1 MRFPIR
7 KVLSKSQTNGCCRI
21 LKMYAYFHDDY
32 QDNYDKK
39 HFNVRNELGGSE
51 YNGAKNQ
58 KGLLRRAQCNFSQ
71 EMDAFKKFLNVVQD
85 PLDKYKFLLALQD
98 HNMRLYYRYLCEHT
112 SEVLSI
118 VGAVNGMFD
127 NIDRLTSS
135 KNMPGALY
143 NYYQHAQQYE
153 SGKQL
158 NLHDALNILRERV
171 YGKKKNVDER
181 CDVTQECDN
190 RPLQVG
196 VAGNAVQKKTQMQSN
211 RRIFS
216 GVRQLEPISRA
227 RILKELENDFIRKA
241 QGRFTHKD
249 HDDCEESDDDAYR
262 KCWEEICE
270 KRDREMKELQ
280 KCIHSYQNIIDYVR
294 AHRRPFRDKGLAVFT
309 SGGDSQG
316 MNAAVRAC
324 VRMAIYLGC
333 KAYFIREGYQGMVDG
348 GEYIQEAN
356 WASVSSIIHR
366 GGTIIGSAR
375 CKDFRERAGRLK
387 AANNLIQRGITN
399 LVVIGGDG
407 SLTGANLFRQEW
419 SSLLEELLKDGT
431 ITEEQRKKFDV
442 LHIVGLVGS
451 IDNDFCGTDMTIG
464 TDSALHRIIEAID
477 AISSTAY
484 SHQRTFIMEVM
495 GRHCGYLPVV
505 AGIISEADYVFLPEY
520 PPPNDWPG
528 KLVLKLEQ
536 ERSAGQRLNIVI
548 VAEGAMDREGN
559 PITAEHVKKV
569 IDDRLKHDAR
579 ITVLGHVQRG
589 GNPSAFDRILACRM
603 GAEAT
608 LALMEATEESVPV
621 VISLDGNQ
629 AVRVPLME
637 CVERTQAVAKAMA
650 ERRWAD
656 AVKLRG
662 RSFERN
668 LETYK
673 MLTRL
678 KPPKESLGVDGKGIE
693 GYRLAVMHIGAPAC
707 GMNAAVR
714 SFVRNAIY
722 RGDVVYGVHDGVEG
736 LIAGNVRELNWSDVS
751 GWVGQGGAY
760 LGTKRTL
767 PEGKFKEIAA
777 RLKEFKIQGL
787 LIIGGF
793 ESYHAAGQISDQRD
807 NYPEFCIPIV
817 VIPSTISN
825 NVPGTEFSLGCDT
838 GLNEITEICDRIR
851 QSAQGTKRR
860 VFVIE
865 TMGGYCGYLATLAGL
880 AGGADAAY
888 IYEEKFSIKDLQQ
901 DVYHMASKMAEGVAR
916 GLILRNE
923 KASENYS
930 TDFIYRLYSE
940 EGKGLFTCRMNILGH
955 MQQGGSPTPFDRN
968 MGTKMAAKCV
978 DWLATQIKGN
988 IDGNGV
994 INCKSP
1000 DTATL
1005 LGIVSRQYRF
1015 TPLVDLIGE
1024 TNFDQRIPKK
1034 QWWLRLRPLLRI
1046 LAKHDSAYEE
1056 EGMYIT
1062 VEEECDTDAVA

>member
-1 MRFPIR
+1 MHLNKFRVLAKFQKSICGCNERIP
-7 KVLSKSQTNGCCRI
+7 KPHPCYLKLSKISENRMGQTLHQKFELSQATFYRRCIHSCSKDQGDGFHKDLTDI
-21 LKMYAYFHDDY
+21 KTYLKKTKSLERKYEFLIA
-32 QDNYDKK
+32 
-39 HFNVRNELGGSE
+39 
-51 YNGAKNQ
+51 
-58 KGLLRRAQCNFSQ
+58 LR
-71 EMDAFKKFLNVVQD
+71 E
-85 PLDKYKFLLALQD
+85 
-98 HNMRLYYRYLCEHT
+98 HNTELYYRYFCE
-112 SEVLSI
+112 SPSQVISILSGARGMDHEAMPINVQNQNLSAIQMETPCSSALKICKMDGQHILTESVMDI
-118 VGAVNGMFD
+118 VGIN
-127 NIDRLTSS
+127 L
-135 KNMPGALY
+135 KN
-143 NYYQHAQQYE
+143 
-153 SGKQL
+153 SVDGKMNKSVL
-158 NLHDALNILRERV
+158 GETKKLNISSEKLEAPELHLERIKEV
-171 YGKKKNVDER
+171 YKYGPR
-181 CDVTQECDN
+181 N
-190 RPLQVG
+190 RNLY
-196 VAGNAVQKKTQMQSN
+196 K
-211 RRIFS
+211 
-216 GVRQLEPISRA
+216 
-227 RILKELENDFIRKA
+227 
-241 QGRFTHKD
+241 
-249 HDDCEESDDDAYR
+249 
-262 KCWEEICE
+262 
-270 KRDREMKELQ
+270 
-280 KCIHSYQNIIDYVR
+280 
-294 AHRRPFRDKGLAVFT
+294 DKGLAVFT

-348 GEYIQEAN
+348 GDNIQEAN

-375 CKDFRERAGRLK
+375 CADFRERAGRLK
-387 AANNLIQRGITN
+387 AANNLVQKGITN
-399 LVVIGGDG
+399 LVIIGGDG

-419 SSLLEELLKDGT
+419 SSLLDELVKNGS
-431 ITEEQRKKFDV
+431 ITAAQQEKNSV

-495 GRHCGYLPVV
+495 GRHCGYL
-505 AGIISEADYVFLPEY
+505 AISAAIATEADFMFIPEE
-520 PPPNDWPG
+520 PVDVTWQDDLSI
-528 KLVLKLEQ
+528 KLHQ

-559 PITAEHVKKV
+559 PITAEDVKKV
-569 IDDRLKHDAR
+569 IDERLKHDAR

-608 LALMEATEESVPV
+608 LALMEATKDSVPV

-637 CVERTQAVAKAMA
+637 CVERTQAVAKAMK
-650 ERRWAD
+650 EKRWAD

-678 KPPKESLGVDGKGIE
+678 KPPKECFDAEGKGIE
-693 GYRLAVMHIGAPAC
+693 GYRLAVMHIGAPSC

-722 RGDVVYGVHDGVEG
+722 RGDVVYGINDGVEG
-736 LIAGNVRELNWSDVS
+736 LIAGNVRELGWSDVS

-793 ESYHAAGQISDQRD
+793 ESYHAAGQIADQRD
-807 NYPEFCIPIV
+807 NYPQFCIPIV
-817 VIPSTISN
+817 VVPATISN

-901 DVYHMASKMAEGVAR
+901 DVYHMASKMAEGVSR

-923 KASENYS
+923 KACENYS

-978 DWLATQIKGN
+978 DWLAQQIKAN
-988 IDGNGV
+988 INANGE
-994 INCKSP
+994 ITCKAP

-1062 VEEECDTDAVA
+1062 VEEECATDAVA

>member
-1 MRFPIR
+1 MATTTTVKQRFIER
-7 KVLSKSQTNGCCRI
+7 
-21 LKMYAYFHDDY
+21 
-32 QDNYDKK
+32 
-39 HFNVRNELGGSE
+39 GSH
-51 YNGAKNQ
+51 
-58 KGLLRRAQCNFSQ
+58 KG
-71 EMDAFKKFLNVVQD
+71 
-85 PLDKYKFLLALQD
+85 
-98 HNMRLYYRYLCEHT
+98 
-112 SEVLSI
+112 
-118 VGAVNGMFD
+118 
-127 NIDRLTSS
+127 
-135 KNMPGALY
+135 
-143 NYYQHAQQYE
+143 
-153 SGKQL
+153 
-158 NLHDALNILRERV
+158 
-171 YGKKKNVDER
+171 
-181 CDVTQECDN
+181 
-190 RPLQVG
+190 
-196 VAGNAVQKKTQMQSN
+196 
-211 RRIFS
+211 
-216 GVRQLEPISRA
+216 
-227 RILKELENDFIRKA
+227 
-241 QGRFTHKD
+241 
-249 HDDCEESDDDAYR
+249 
-262 KCWEEICE
+262 
-270 KRDREMKELQ
+270 
-280 KCIHSYQNIIDYVR
+280 
-294 AHRRPFRDKGLAVFT
+294 KGLAVFT

-348 GEYIQEAN
+348 GDNIVEAN

-366 GGTIIGSAR
+366 GGTVIGSAR
-375 CKDFRERAGRLK
+375 CMDFKQRAGRLK
-387 AANNLIQRGITN
+387 AANNLIQRGISN

-419 SSLLEELLKDGT
+419 SSLLDELLKNGQ
-431 ITEEQRKKFDV
+431 ITEEQKTKYAV
-442 LHIVGLVGS
+442 LHIVGMVGS

-477 AISSTAY
+477 AIVSTAY

-495 GRHCGYLPVV
+495 GRHCGYLALV
-505 AGIISEADYVFLPEY
+505 AGLSCEADFIFIPEA
-520 PPPNDWPG
+520 PPSTDWPE
-528 KLVLKLEQ
+528 KLCHKLNQ
-536 ERSAGQRLNIVI
+536 ERNAGQRLNIII
-548 VAEGAMDREGN
+548 VAEGAIDRDGK
-559 PITAEHVKKV
+559 PISAEDIKKV
-569 IDDRLKHDAR
+569 VVDKLQQDTR

-589 GNPSAFDRILACRM
+589 GNPSAFDRVLGCRM

-608 LALMEATEESVPV
+608 LALMEATSESVPV
-621 VISLDGNQ
+621 VVSLDGNQ

-650 ERRWAD
+650 DKNWEL

-678 KPPKESLGVDGKGIE
+678 KPPKREGQVS

-714 SFVRNAIY
+714 SFVRNCIY
-722 RGDVVYGVHDGVEG
+722 RGDTVFGIHDGIEG
-736 LIAGNVRELNWSDVS
+736 LIAGNIKEMGWSDVT
-751 GWVGQGGAY
+751 GWVGQGGAF

-767 PEGKFKEIAA
+767 PECKFNEIAA

-793 ESYHAAGQISDQRD
+793 EAYHACGQIADQRA
-807 NYPEFCIPIV
+807 NFPEFCIPMA

-888 IYEEKFSIKDLQQ
+888 IFEEKFSIKDLQQ
-901 DVYHMASKMAEGVAR
+901 DVYHMASKMAEGVQR

-923 KASENYS
+923 KASENYN

-940 EGKGLFTCRMNILGH
+940 EGKGLFSCRMNILGH

-978 DWLATQIKGN
+978 DWFSEQFKNNKQADGTIKCTN
-988 IDGNGV
+988 KESAV
-994 INCKSP
+994 
-1000 DTATL
+1000 L
-1005 LGIVSRQYRF
+1005 LGIVRRQYRF
-1015 TPLVDLIGE
+1015 TPLADLIAE
-1024 TNFDQRIPKK
+1024 TNFEQRIPKT
-1034 QWWLRLRPLLRI
+1034 QWWLKLRPLLRI

-1056 EGMYIT
+1056 EGLYIT
-1062 VEEECDTDAVA
+1062 VEEECSTDAVA

>member
-1 MRFPIR
+1 MNSEINQRFLAR
-7 KVLSKSQTNGCCRI
+7 GSQ
-21 LKMYAYFHDDY
+21 K
-32 QDNYDKK
+32 
-39 HFNVRNELGGSE
+39 
-51 YNGAKNQ
+51 
-58 KGLLRRAQCNFSQ
+58 
-71 EMDAFKKFLNVVQD
+71 
-85 PLDKYKFLLALQD
+85 
-98 HNMRLYYRYLCEHT
+98 
-112 SEVLSI
+112 
-118 VGAVNGMFD
+118 
-127 NIDRLTSS
+127 
-135 KNMPGALY
+135 
-143 NYYQHAQQYE
+143 
-153 SGKQL
+153 
-158 NLHDALNILRERV
+158 
-171 YGKKKNVDER
+171 
-181 CDVTQECDN
+181 
-190 RPLQVG
+190 
-196 VAGNAVQKKTQMQSN
+196 
-211 RRIFS
+211 
-216 GVRQLEPISRA
+216 
-227 RILKELENDFIRKA
+227 
-241 QGRFTHKD
+241 
-249 HDDCEESDDDAYR
+249 
-262 KCWEEICE
+262 
-270 KRDREMKELQ
+270 
-280 KCIHSYQNIIDYVR
+280 
-294 AHRRPFRDKGLAVFT
+294 DKGLAVFT

-333 KAYFIREGYQGMVDG
+333 KVYFIREGYQGMVDG
-348 GEYIQEAN
+348 GDCIRKSN
-356 WASVSSIIHR
+356 WASVSSIIPFVGWHHPLLR
-366 GGTIIGSAR
+366 PLP
-375 CKDFRERAGRLK
+375 DFRERQGRLK

-407 SLTGANLFRQEW
+407 SLTGANLLPQEW
-419 SSLLEELLKDGT
+419 SSLLDELVKNKT
-431 ITEEQRKKFDV
+431 ITTEQQEKFNV
-442 LHIVGLVGS
+442 LHMLGLVGS

-464 TDSALHRIIEAID
+464 TDTALHRIIEQSKAKVQ
-477 AISSTAY
+477 SPVQPN
-484 SHQRTFIMEVM
+484 SHQRTFIMEGQVS
-495 GRHCGYLPVV
+495 HCGYLALVGGL
-505 AGIISEADYVFLPEY
+505 ACEAIHIH
-520 PPPNDWPG
+520 PNAPG
-528 KLVLKLEQ
+528 RLGQTGSALSWTQ
-536 ERSAGQRLNIVI
+536 RSAGQRLNIVI
-548 VAEGAMDREGN
+548 VAEGAMDREGH
-559 PITAEHVKKV
+559 PITAEDVKKV
-569 IDDRLKHDAR
+569 IDERLKHDAR

-589 GNPSAFDRILACRM
+589 GNPSAFDRFLACRM
-603 GAEAT
+603 GAEP
-608 LALMEATEESVPV
+608 LWPLMEATKDSVPV

-637 CVERTQAVAKAMA
+637 CVERTQAGKAMA
-650 ERRWAD
+650 EKRWAD
-656 AVKLRG
+656 AVNVRG

-678 KPPKESLGVDGKGIE
+678 KPPKENFDADGKGIE

-722 RGDVVYGVHDGVEG
+722 RGDVVYGINDGVEG
-736 LIAGNVRELNWSDVS
+736 LIARNVRELGWSDVS

-760 LGTKRTL
+760 LGSKRTL

-793 ESYHAAGQISDQRD
+793 ESYHAAGQIADQRTTTHS
-807 NYPEFCIPIV
+807 FCIPIV

-865 TMGGYCGYLATLAGL
+865 TMGGYCGYLPPLAGL

-888 IYEEKFSIKDLQQ
+888 IYEEKFSIKELQQ
-901 DVYHMASKMAEGVAR
+901 DVYHMPPRWPRRLPRSNPA
-916 GLILRNE
+916 NE

-978 DWLATQIKGN
+978 DCWPPRSRRTSTA
-988 IDGNGV
+988 NGV
-994 INCKSP
+994 VNCKSP

-1015 TPLVDLIGE
+1015 SPLVDLIAE

>member
-1 MRFPIR
+1 MHLNKFQ
-7 KVLSKSQTNGCCRI
+7 VLSKFKTFFYLTRPKRNLEHLS
-21 LKMYAYFHDDY
+21 K
-32 QDNYDKK
+32 
-39 HFNVRNELGGSE
+39 VRYVKIIE
-51 YNGAKNQ
+51 NQ
-58 KGLLRRAQCNFSQ
+58 LRKS
-71 EMDAFKKFLNVVQD
+71 
-85 PLDKYKFLLALQD
+85 
-98 HNMRLYYRYLCEHT
+98 H
-112 SEVLSI
+112 S
-118 VGAVNGMFD
+118 
-127 NIDRLTSS
+127 
-135 KNMPGALY
+135 
-143 NYYQHAQQYE
+143 
-153 SGKQL
+153 
-158 NLHDALNILRERV
+158 
-171 YGKKKNVDER
+171 
-181 CDVTQECDN
+181 
-190 RPLQVG
+190 
-196 VAGNAVQKKTQMQSN
+196 VAGYKDKLDGGIEWGEDGMIAEVHHIPGIVNRSHCLKTKQ
-211 RRIFS
+211 
-216 GVRQLEPISRA
+216 P
-227 RILKELENDFIRKA
+227 K
-241 QGRFTHKD
+241 T
-249 HDDCEESDDDAYR
+249 
-262 KCWEEICE
+262 E
-270 KRDREMKELQ
+270 K
-280 KCIHSYQNIIDYVR
+280 
-294 AHRRPFRDKGLAVFT
+294 DKGLAVFT

-348 GEYIQEAN
+348 GDCIQEAN

-375 CKDFRERAGRLK
+375 CQDFRERAGRLK

-419 SSLLEELLKDGT
+419 SSLLEELVKNGT
-431 ITEEQRKKFDV
+431 ITTEQQEKFGV

-464 TDSALHRIIEAID
+464 TDTALHRIIEAID

-495 GRHCGYLPVV
+495 GRHCGYL
-505 AGIISEADYVFLPEY
+505 AISAAIATEADFMFIPEE
-520 PPPNDWPG
+520 PVSVNWKDEIC
-528 KLVLKLEQ
+528 LKLQQ

-548 VAEGAMDREGN
+548 VAEGAMDREGH
-559 PITAEHVKKV
+559 PITAEDVKKV
-569 IDDRLKHDAR
+569 IDERLKHDAR

-589 GNPSAFDRILACRM
+589 GNPSAFDRILGCRM

-608 LALMEATEESVPV
+608 LALMEATKESVPV

-637 CVERTQAVAKAMA
+637 CVQRTQAVALAMK
-650 ERRWAD
+650 EKRWAD

-678 KPPKESLGVDGKGIE
+678 KPPKECFDAEGKGIE

-722 RGDVVYGVHDGVEG
+722 RGDVVYGINDGVEG
-736 LIAGNVRELNWSDVS
+736 LIAGNVRELGWSDVS

-793 ESYHAAGQISDQRD
+793 ESYHAAGQIADQRD
-807 NYPEFCIPIV
+807 NYPQFCIPIV

-923 KASENYS
+923 KASENYT

-968 MGTKMAAKCV
+968 MGTKMAAKSV
-978 DWLATQIKGN
+978 DWLATQIKAN
-988 IDGNGV
+988 IDANGV
-994 INCKSP
+994 VNCKSP
-1000 DTATL
+1000 ETATL

-1015 TPLVDLIGE
+1015 SPLVDLIAE

-1062 VEEECDTDAVA
+1062 VEEECATDAVA